1 MGRDGGVRLHPLLH
15 PPHVPPRRR
24 PGLVGLLRR
33 VVGVFLCCAGASRRG
48 ASHVGGAVREQV
60 EKASAEH
67 AAEMERLNLGAAA
80 LHAGGAPEV
89 VPRPLPPSPA
99 SPRRLRRGR
108 RLPPSNRGVKMET
121 VFLIVLQRQTFL
133 G

>member
-48 ASHVGGAVREQV
+48 ASRVGGARGGDG
-60 EKASAEH
+60 
-67 AAEMERLNLGAAA
+67 AAHLAAAA
-80 LHAGGAPEV
+80 LHAGVVASGAPEV
-89 VPRPLPPSPA
+89 VPRPLPPSPT
-99 SPRRLRRGR
+99 SPRRFRRER
-108 RLPPSNRGVKMET
+108 
-121 VFLIVLQRQTFL
+121 
-133 G
+133 